1 MDSRV
6 PIDLNPPAV
15 LTGLAIGDALGMPF
29 ETCSPT
35 DSRLVSWTGEYAAS
49 THHGL
54 NPGQYTDDTQMA
66 VALSTSLLMAGEYN
80 PANAAAAY
88 RDWFHRDPRGIGGTI
103 KRAMERLD
111 AGEAP
116 AVSGRYDASEST
128 WIGNGVSMRIAPLG
142 LFYASM
148 QPLSALLLA
157 VEADAA
163 ITHQHPDAVHAA
175 TAVAVAVRHAVR
187 ERRTGVLGTVLTT
200 LARTATP
207 TQSPRLM
214 RRLAELLFE
223 LARGTAPSSL
233 FDADDAVGISALA
246 LYIVDVTGCYEE
258 AVTTAIRLGGDTDTR
273 AAIVGAIAGA
283 AYGLEAIPPAWFQN
297 IENRDMLVEL
307 DATLPNI
314 SKVQVRS

>member
-1 MDSRV
+1 MDSKTPV
-6 PIDLNPPAV
+6 DLNPPAV
-15 LTGLAIGDALGMPF
+15 LTGMAIGDALGMPF
-29 ETCSPT
+29 ETCSPS
-35 DSRLVSWTGEYAAS
+35 DPRLIAWAGEYAAS

-54 NPGQYTDDTQMA
+54 APGQYTDDTQMA
-66 VALSTSLLMAGEYN
+66 VALASSLLVGGQYIAT
-80 PANAAAAY
+80 NAAAAY
-88 RDWFHRDPRGIGGTI
+88 RDWFHRNPRGIGGTI
-103 KRAMERLD
+103 KRAMQRLD
-111 AGEAP
+111 AGDDP
-116 AVSGRYDASEST
+116 ASSGRYDASESA

-142 LFYASM
+142 LFYAAT
-148 QPLSALLLA
+148 QPISALLLA

-175 TAVAVAVRHAVR
+175 TAVAVAVRLAVR
-187 ERRTGVLGTVLTT
+187 ERRTGVLGSVLTT
-200 LARTATP
+200 LASTAAP

-214 RRLAELLFE
+214 RRLADLLFE
-223 LARGTAPSSL
+223 LSRDTAPSSL
-233 FDADDAVGISALA
+233 LDADDAIGISALA